1 MVIDNIECFRNEL
14 DLVDIWRIKN
24 PQTKSYTWSQKSPQI
39 FCRLGY
45 WVISNNLQDF
55 MDSTAITPALK
66 TDHAAIELVL
76 TNSRQEAKGPGY
88 WKMNVSLLDDE
99 NYLSNLKDNIPG
111 WKRLGLESLSDKR
124 SIWDWLKYNI
134 RNHAISYSKQK
145 AKERNRKLTELQ
157 TGYEEATKKF
167 EQDPT
172 PINQNCLN
180 EAKEIFEHFHEE
192 KTKGIIVRARVRWH
206 EHGERNIKYV
216 LNLEKRNN
224 VEKHIRKLFV
234 SGVIT
239 TDPFKILNEQK
250 SFYQN
255 LYKSTFTYISGD
267 DFYNLAKEPYISL
280 EEAKATLDTFQTNK
294 SPGNDGMPVEF
305 YKPGTVLA
313 ILS

>member
-1 MVIDNIECFRNEL
+1 MVIDNIECFQNEL
-14 DLVDIWRIKN
+14 DLIDIWRIKN

-39 FCRLGY
+39 FCRLDY
-45 WVISNNLQDF
+45 WLISNNLQDF

-88 WKMNVSLLDDE
+88 WKMNVSPLEDE
-99 NYLSNLKDNIPG
+99 NYLSNLKDDIPE
-111 WKRLGLESLSDKR
+111 WKRLGVESLSDKR

-157 TGYEEATKKF
+157 TAYEEATKKF
-167 EQDPT
+167 EEDPT

-180 EAKEIFEHFHEE
+180 EAKEIFEHFYQE
-192 KTKGIIVRARVRWH
+192 KTKVIIVRARVRWH
-206 EHGERNIKYV
+206 EHGERNTKYF

-224 VEKHIRKLFV
+224 VKKHIRKLFV

-250 SFYQN
+250 SLYQN
-255 LYKSTFTYISGD
+255 LYKSTFTENDNKSGD
-267 DFYNLAKEPYISL
+267 DFLRQLNIP
-280 EEAKATLDTFQTNK
+280 
-294 SPGNDGMPVEF
+294 
-305 YKPGTVLA
+305 
-313 ILS
+313 